1 MRAGPFLIA
10 GIALAACE
18 RRTPPA
24 PAPSA
29 DPAPPPA
36 PAVAPADPAPA
47 PELRPEQLRVVLG
60 TEASASLAP
69 PGTKAE
75 IVQRPWVGPLVEVLA
90 EDSPDVG
97 LDSPIPVDGKRIERP
112 SSALAELFARGLDN
126 LRKASPQPLQ
136 ERTVAAAKSRVR
148 ITQFADNY
156 TAARLLLPEL
166 WSKVAAENGGRL
178 YAAAPVRDMIV
189 WTTSA
194 AKDDQLALRTHARN
208 AHRSRS
214 YPISPAILRWTAR
227 GWTLADANP
236 AEP

>member
-1 MRAGPFLIA
+1 MRAGPLLIA
-10 GIALAACE
+10 GFALAACE

-36 PAVAPADPAPA
+36 PSVAPAAPAPA
-47 PELRPEQLRVVLG
+47 PEPQLDQLRVVLG
-60 TEASASLAP
+60 TEASLTP
-69 PGTKAE
+69 PAARAN
-75 IVQRPWVGPLVEVLA
+75 VVRRPWVGPLVEVLA
-90 EDSPDVG
+90 QDDPEA
-97 LDSPIPVDGKRIERP
+97 PIPLDKNRVERSSIALDG
-112 SSALAELFARGLDN
+112 LFARGLDN
-126 LRKASPQPLQ
+126 LRRASTQPLR
-136 ERTVAAAKSRVR
+136 ERTVAAAKSRVQ

-166 WSKVAAENGGRL
+166 WSKVAAESGGRL

-194 AKDDQLALRTHARN
+194 AKDDQVALRGHART
-208 AHRSRS
+208 AYRSRS

-227 GWTLADANP
+227 GWTLADENP
-236 AEP
+236 TEL

>member
-10 GIALAACE
+10 GFALAACE

-36 PAVAPADPAPA
+36 PAVAPAAPAPA
-47 PELRPEQLRVVLG
+47 PQPRLEELRVVLG
-60 TEASASLAP
+60 TEASLTP
-69 PGTKAE
+69 PATRAD
-75 IVQRPWVGPLVEVLA
+75 VVRRPWVGPLVEVLA
-90 EDSPDVG
+90 EDSPDASP
-97 LDSPIPVDGKRIERP
+97 DSPTPLDKNRVERSSIALDG
-112 SSALAELFARGLDN
+112 LFARGLDN
-126 LRKASPQPLQ
+126 LRKASPQPLR
-136 ERTVAAAKSRVR
+136 ERTVAAAKSRVQ

-166 WSKVAAENGGRL
+166 WSKVAAESGGRL

-194 AKDDQLALRTHARN
+194 AKDDQVALRAHART
-208 AHRSRS
+208 AYRSRS

-227 GWTLADANP
+227 GWTLADENP
-236 AEP
+236 TDL